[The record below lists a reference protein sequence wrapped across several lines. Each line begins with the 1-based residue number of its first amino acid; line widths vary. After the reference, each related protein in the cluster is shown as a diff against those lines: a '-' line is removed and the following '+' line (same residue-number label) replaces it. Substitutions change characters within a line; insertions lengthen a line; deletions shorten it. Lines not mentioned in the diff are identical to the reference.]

1 VGINIRNTPYRA
13 SGFILGGGELS
24 RGAVFVTDAQMRS
37 SLAVIRSLGKQGLE
51 VTAGEETRCATGAF
65 SRYCSHRQVYPS
77 PVREE
82 EKFVRHLLAL
92 LRAKEYDAIF
102 PVADACLKPII
113 DHEEEISRYTR
124 IALPSRDIFMKGY
137 DKGTTLRIALENAI
151 PSPKTFFPE
160 STAEIVEIAGEIGY
174 PAVIKPRV
182 SSGRRGV
189 RVCNGPE
196 DLLRAYDA
204 IVTEFGRVV
213 VQEFIPG
220 GGELGVY
227 TLLNS
232 RSEPRAVTVQ
242 KRLRSYPISGGA
254 STLRETIKD
263 ESSREA
269 AMIALRLLKVMGWS
283 GVAMVEFRIDARDG
297 SLKLMEVNPR
307 FWGSLHLSILSGVD
321 FPHLL
326 YRMIM
331 DGDIEPVADYQEG
344 VQCRWLLPGDILWYL
359 SAPKTWQNLR
369 EFLRFGTPDDI
380 LSLHDPGPTMGF
392 MLATARYALDPGMW
406 RFVLRR

>member
-1 VGINIRNTPYRA
+1 MSQGT
-13 SGFILGGGELS
+13 
-24 RGAVFVTDAQMRS
+24 VFVTDAQMRS

-77 PVREE
+77 PVRAE
-82 EKFVRHLLAL
+82 EKFVRHLLAH
-92 LRAKEYDAIF
+92 LREKQYDAIF

-113 DHEEEISRYTR
+113 DNEEEISRYTR
-124 IALPSRDIFMKGY
+124 IALPPREVFMKGY
-137 DKGTTLRIALENAI
+137 DKGTTLRIALESGI
-151 PSPKTFFPE
+151 PCPRTFFPE
-160 STAEIVEIAGEIGY
+160 SATEAAEVAGEFEY
-174 PAVIKPRV
+174 PAVVKPRV

-189 RVCNGPE
+189 RICSDPD
-196 DLLRAYDA
+196 DLLRAYEA
-204 IVTEFGRVV
+204 TVSEFGPVV

-227 TLLNS
+227 TLTNG

-242 KRLRSYPISGGA
+242 RRLRSYPVSGGA
-254 STLRETIKD
+254 STLRETVKD
-263 ESSREA
+263 ETSREA
-269 AMIALRLLKVMGWS
+269 ATLALRLLKAMGWS

-297 SLKLMEVNPR
+297 TLKLMEVNPR

-321 FPHLL
+321 FPYLL

-331 DGDIEPVADYQEG
+331 DGDVETVADYREG
-344 VQCRWLLPGDILWYL
+344 VRCRWLLPGDVLWYL
-359 SAPKTWQNLR
+359 SAPKTWRNFK

-380 LSLHDPGPTMGF
+380 LSLQDPGPTMGF
-392 MLATARYALDPGMW
+392 VLATARYAFDPEMW

>member
-1 VGINIRNTPYRA
+1 
-13 SGFILGGGELS
+13 
-24 RGAVFVTDAQMRS
+24 MRS

-65 SRYCSHRQVYPS
+65 SRYCSHRLVYPS

-82 EKFVRHLLAL
+82 EKFVQHLLAHL
-92 LRAKEYDAIF
+92 KAKKYDVIF
-102 PVADACLKPII
+102 PVADACLKPIV

-124 IALPSRDIFMKGY
+124 IALPPRDVFMRGY
-137 DKGTTLRIALENAI
+137 DKGTTLRIALENAV
-151 PSPKTFFPE
+151 PCPKTFFPE
-160 STAEIVEIAGEIGY
+160 SVAETEEISGEIDY
-174 PAVIKPRV
+174 PAVVKPRV
-182 SSGRRGV
+182 GSGRRGV
-189 RVCNGPE
+189 RICNSPN
-196 DLLRAYDA
+196 DLVRTYEA
-204 IVTEFGRVV
+204 IVSAFGPVV
-213 VQEFIPG
+213 VQEFIPC

-227 TLLNS
+227 ALLNG

-242 KRLRSYPISGGA
+242 RRLRSYPVSGGA
-254 STLRETIKD
+254 STLRETVKD

-269 AMIALRLLKVMGWS
+269 AAIALRLLKAMGWS

-297 SLKLMEVNPR
+297 ALKLMEVNPR
-307 FWGSLHLSILSGVD
+307 FWGSLSLSILSGVD

-331 DGDIEPVADYQEG
+331 DGDVLPVADYREG
-344 VQCRWLLPGDILWYL
+344 VRCRWLLPGDILWYL
-359 SAPKTWQNLR
+359 SAPKTWQNFR
-369 EFLRFGTPDDI
+369 EFLRFDTPDDI
-380 LSLHDPGPTMGF
+380 LSLHDPGPTFGF

>member
-1 VGINIRNTPYRA
+1 
-13 SGFILGGGELS
+13 
-24 RGAVFVTDAQMRS
+24 MRS

-51 VTAGEETRCATGAF
+51 VTAGEETWCATGAF
-65 SRYCSHRQVYPS
+65 SRYCSHRLVYPS
-77 PVREE
+77 PVRAE
-82 EKFVRHLLAL
+82 EKFVRDLLAH
-92 LRAKEYDAIF
+92 LRTKEYDAIF

-124 IALPSRDIFMKGY
+124 IALPPRDIFMKGY
-137 DKGTTLRIALENAI
+137 DKGATLRIALENAI
-151 PSPKTFFPE
+151 PCPKTFFPE
-160 STAEIVEIAGEIGY
+160 NAAEMLEIAGKVGY
-174 PAVIKPRV
+174 PAIIKPRV

-189 RVCNGPE
+189 RICNSPE
-196 DLLRAYDA
+196 ELLRAYDTT
-204 IVTEFGRVV
+204 VPEFGRVV
-213 VQEFIPG
+213 VQEFIPF

-227 TLLNS
+227 TLLNG

-242 KRLRSYPISGGA
+242 RRLRSYPVSGGA

-263 ESSREA
+263 EASHEA
-269 AMIALRLLKVMGWS
+269 ATIALRLLKAMEWS

-331 DGDIEPVADYQEG
+331 DGDIEPTADYREG
-344 VQCRWLLPGDILWYL
+344 VRCRWLLPGDILWYL
-359 SAPKTWQNLR
+359 NAPKTWQNFR
-369 EFLRFGTPDDI
+369 EFIRFGTPDDI

-392 MLATARYALDPGMW
+392 MLATARYAFDPAMW

>member
-1 VGINIRNTPYRA
+1 
-13 SGFILGGGELS
+13 
-24 RGAVFVTDAQMRS
+24 MRS

-65 SRYCSHRQVYPS
+65 SRYCSRRQVYPS

-92 LRAKEYDAIF
+92 LKAKEYDAIF

-124 IALPSRDIFMKGY
+124 IALPPRDVFMKGY

-151 PSPKTFFPE
+151 PCPKTFFPE
-160 STAEIVEIAGEIGY
+160 SAAESAEIAGAIDY
-174 PAVIKPRV
+174 PAVVKPRV

-189 RVCNGPE
+189 RVCSGPD
-196 DLLRAYDA
+196 DLLRAYEA
-204 IVTEFGRVV
+204 IVPAFGPVV
-213 VQEFIPG
+213 IQEFIPG

-227 TLLNS
+227 TLTNG

-242 KRLRSYPISGGA
+242 RRLRSYPVSGGA
-254 STLRETIKD
+254 STLRETVKD
-263 ESSREA
+263 EFAREA
-269 AMIALRLLKVMGWS
+269 AALALRLLKAMGWS

-297 SLKLMEVNPR
+297 TLKLMEVNPR

-321 FPHLL
+321 FPYLL

-331 DGDIEPVADYQEG
+331 DGDVETVADYREG
-344 VQCRWLLPGDILWYL
+344 VRCRWLLPGDILWYL
-359 SAPKTWQNLR
+359 SAPKTWQNFR

-392 MLATARYALDPGMW
+392 VLATARYALDPEMW

>member
-1 VGINIRNTPYRA
+1 
-13 SGFILGGGELS
+13 
-24 RGAVFVTDAQMRS
+24 MRS

-65 SRYCSHRQVYPS
+65 SRYCSRRLVYPS
-77 PVREE
+77 PVRAE
-82 EKFVRHLLAL
+82 EKFVRHLLAH
-92 LRAKEYDAIF
+92 LREKEYDAIF
-102 PVADACLKPII
+102 PVADACLKPIV

-124 IALPSRDIFMKGY
+124 IALPPRDVFMKGY
-137 DKGTTLRIALENAI
+137 DKGTTLRIALENGI
-151 PSPKTFFPE
+151 PCPKTFFPE
-160 STAEIVEIAGEIGY
+160 SAAEAAEIAGEFDY
-174 PAVIKPRV
+174 PAVVKPRV

-189 RVCNGPE
+189 RVCSGP
-196 DLLRAYDA
+196 DALLRAYEA
-204 IVTEFGRVV
+204 TVAAFGPVV

-227 TLLNS
+227 ALTNS

-242 KRLRSYPISGGA
+242 RRLRSYPVSGGA
-254 STLRETIKD
+254 STLRETVKD
-263 ESSREA
+263 ELAREA
-269 AMIALRLLKVMGWS
+269 AAIALRLLKAMGWS

-297 SLKLMEVNPR
+297 ALKLMEVNPR

-321 FPHLL
+321 FPYLL
-326 YRMIM
+326 YRMLM
-331 DGDIEPVADYQEG
+331 DGDVETVADYREG
-344 VQCRWLLPGDILWYL
+344 VRCRWLLPGDILWYL
-359 SAPKTWQNLR
+359 SAPKTWRNFR

-392 MLATARYALDPGMW
+392 VLATARYALDPEMW

>member
-1 VGINIRNTPYRA
+1 M
-13 SGFILGGGELS
+13 S

-65 SRYCSHRQVYPS
+65 SRYCSHRLVYPS

-82 EKFVRHLLAL
+82 EKFVRHLLAH
-92 LRAKEYDAIF
+92 LREKEYDAIF
-102 PVADACLKPII
+102 PVADACLKPIV

-124 IALPSRDIFMKGY
+124 IALPPRDVFMKGY
-137 DKGTTLRIALENAI
+137 DKGATLRIALEHGI
-151 PSPKTFFPE
+151 PCPKTFFPE
-160 STAEIVEIAGEIGY
+160 SAVEAAEIAGEVDY
-174 PAVIKPRV
+174 PAVVKPRV

-189 RVCNGPE
+189 RVCSNPG
-196 DLLRAYDA
+196 DLLRAYEA
-204 IVTEFGRVV
+204 TVSAFGPVV

-227 TLLNS
+227 TLTNG

-242 KRLRSYPISGGA
+242 RRLRSYPVSGGA
-254 STLRETIKD
+254 STLRETVKD
-263 ESSREA
+263 ELSREA
-269 AMIALRLLKVMGWS
+269 AAIALRLLKAMGWS

-297 SLKLMEVNPR
+297 GLKLMEVNPR

-321 FPHLL
+321 FPYLL

-331 DGDIEPVADYQEG
+331 DGDVDAVADYREG
-344 VQCRWLLPGDILWYL
+344 VRCRWLLPGDILWYL
-359 SAPKTWQNLR
+359 SAPKTWQNFR

-392 MLATARYALDPGMW
+392 MLATARYAFDPEMW